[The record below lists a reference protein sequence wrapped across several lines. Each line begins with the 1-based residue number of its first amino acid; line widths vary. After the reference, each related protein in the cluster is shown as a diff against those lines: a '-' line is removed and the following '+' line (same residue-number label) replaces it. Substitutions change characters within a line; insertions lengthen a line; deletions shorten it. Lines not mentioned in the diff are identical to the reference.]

1 MNSTRGRPRALTDA
15 QVAEVLAWYKSRKTL
30 VQVAREH
37 GVSTETIRNLIRCG
51 GVYKQ
56 PSPELRAAVVQARR
70 ELVKSWDRPLGLK
83 RRRARPPSAQRA
95 PD

>member
-1 MNSTRGRPRALTDA
+1 MNSTLGRPRALTDA
-15 QVAEVLAWYKSRKTL
+15 QVADVLAWHKSHKTL

-37 GVSTETIRNLIRCG
+37 GVSTETIRNLINRG

-56 PSPELRAAVVQARR
+56 ASPERRADLVQARR
-70 ELVKSWDRPLGLK
+70 ELVKSWDRPLGLG
-83 RRRARPPSAQRA
+83 RRRGRPPIAHCE

>member
-1 MNSTRGRPRALTDA
+1 MNSTLGRPRALTDA
-15 QVAEVLAWYKSRKTL
+15 QVADILAWRKSHKTL

-37 GVSTETIRNLIRCG
+37 GVSTETIRNLLRRG

-56 PSPELRAAVVQARR
+56 VSRELRAATQQARR
-70 ELVKSWDRPLGLK
+70 ELVKSWDRPLGL
-83 RRRARPPSAQRA
+83 RRPRRPPPGAQCT

>member
-1 MNSTRGRPRALTDA
+1 MNSTLGRPRALTDA
-15 QVAEVLAWYKSRKTL
+15 QVAEILAWRKSHKTL

-37 GVSTETIRNLIRCG
+37 GVSTETIRNVIRRA

-56 PSPELRAAVVQARR
+56 ASPELRAAARQARH

-83 RRRARPPSAQRA
+83 RRRGPPPLAQCA

>member
-1 MNSTRGRPRALTDA
+1 MNSTLGRPRALTDA
-15 QVAEVLAWYKSRKTL
+15 QVADILAWRKSHKTL

-37 GVSTETIRNLIRCG
+37 GVSTETIRNVIRRA

-56 PSPELRAAVVQARR
+56 ASPELRAATRQARH

-83 RRRARPPSAQRA
+83 RRRRSPPVAQCA